1 MKNMQDTFKSE
12 KPTEE
17 AIQRMLDNCDESTE
31 YIKDNMIYCRKCNE
45 PRRKWLPA
53 VGIYVP
59 VMCSCLIAENDRKEE
74 EKKAGQ
80 TGTN

>member
-1 MKNMQDTFKSE
+1 MQDTFKSE

-17 AIQRMLDNCDESTE
+17 AIQRMLEHCDESTE

-45 PRRKWLPA
+45 PRR
-53 VGIYVP
+53 
-59 VMCSCLIAENDRKEE
+59 